1 MITVEEAL
9 QLENVKRT
17 EAEEKEFMNLQGVID
32 SSIYGYFNGGAFV
45 VVAKTTA
52 KIAAALKA
60 VYERDGHWRVAV
72 QPVEEGQ
79 QFKFVF
85 SPF

>member
-17 EAEEKEFMNLQGVID
+17 ESEEKEFMNLQGVID
-32 SSIYGYFNGGAFV
+32 SSIYGYFNGGAFSV
-45 VVAKTTA
+45 TARASA
-52 KIAAALKA
+52 KIAAALKV
-60 VYERDGHWRVAV
+60 VYDKGGWRTSVA
-72 QPVEEGQ
+72 PLEEGQ
-79 QFKFVF
+79 FRFTF

>member
-9 QLENVKRT
+9 QLETVKRT
-17 EAEEKEFMNLQGVID
+17 EAEEREFMNLQGVID
-32 SSIYGYFNGGAFV
+32 SSVYGYFNGGAFTII
-45 VVAKTTA
+45 AKTTA

-60 VYERDGHWRVAV
+60 VYEKGGWRVVV

-79 QFKFVF
+79 QFKFTF

>member
-9 QLENVKRT
+9 QLDTVRRT
-17 EAEEKEFMNLQGVID
+17 EAEEREFMNLQGVID

-45 VVAKTTA
+45 VTAKTTA
-52 KIAAALKA
+52 KIAAALKSL
-60 VYERDGHWRVAV
+60 YEHDGHWRVSV